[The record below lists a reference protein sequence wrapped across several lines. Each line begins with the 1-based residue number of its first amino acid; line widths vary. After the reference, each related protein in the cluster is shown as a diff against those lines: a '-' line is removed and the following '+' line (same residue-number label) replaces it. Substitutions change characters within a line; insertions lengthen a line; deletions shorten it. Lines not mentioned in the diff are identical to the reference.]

1 MIRTEDIAFF
11 KSIVGDQLSLL
22 DADLKHYGH
31 DETEDLSFPP
41 HIVLKPSDPK
51 QISAILA
58 YCHTNKIPV
67 TPAGARTGLSGGA
80 LPVYGGVL
88 LSMEKFNK
96 ILSID

>member
-1 MIRTEDIAFF
+1 MIRTEDIDFF

-58 YCHTNKIPV
+58 YCKCAV
-67 TPAGARTGLSGGA
+67 TSNSAKLYHRIL
-80 LPVYGGVL
+80 GV
-88 LSMEKFNK
+88 S
-96 ILSID
+96 